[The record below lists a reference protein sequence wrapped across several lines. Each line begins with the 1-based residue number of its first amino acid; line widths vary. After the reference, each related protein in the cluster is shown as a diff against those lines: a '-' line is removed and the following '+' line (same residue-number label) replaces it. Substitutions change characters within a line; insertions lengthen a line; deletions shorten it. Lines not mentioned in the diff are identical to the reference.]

1 MITHPHTA
9 GEIAEQKVQEKLRD
23 LPAGYEVIENVD
35 IVNRNR
41 KSEVDILVVTPTSVV
56 ILLEVKAGNV
66 APDEDGQYIRNY
78 AGGNQTDIVKQ
89 SSRQRSILISRL
101 AGLAGHIKVMSFLV
115 LPTGFLE
122 GQGVGFDQATV
133 IDAARFDDLCEIIRN
148 CNLKTSVGVDR
159 DKLVAFLKNK
169 CTVKQSVSS
178 ISQTLDQ
185 RCRDLAS
192 GLATWV
198 PRIESPLAVVEVEA
212 PAGAGKTQLAL
223 ALLEKAHAQNRRAW
237 YINTTRNI
245 AERMQDAP
253 VNAHVDFIGTWHELA
268 LEMTKSPD
276 PADLSN
282 SERSALFDS
291 ASTAFI
297 EKLQSGAYCV
307 DTIILDDAQ
316 DLKPEYT
323 EALLGAIS
331 DTGTLYVLSD
341 PLSRRGQKIEFSE
354 SVKISTDET
363 VRVPQEIVILMN
375 RLKLTQTPLMSASPY
390 QGNPASFYFY
400 KNENSLIKQTQD
412 AVNKARLEGYSDEQ
426 IVILSMK
433 SVNDSVL
440 LKSDS
445 LGNNN
450 RYSLKHVT
458 DKFKNGRQIFT
469 DGAIWHDT
477 VRRFKGLQ
485 APFVI
490 LTEMDFSQFDEKA
503 ASLLYLGMTRA
514 SMGLA
519 LVMNEE
525 ATQAFID
532 RLDNT

>member
-23 LPAGYEVIENVD
+23 LPAGYDVIENVD

-41 KSEVDILVVTPTSVV
+41 KSEVDIVVVTPTSVV
-56 ILLEVKAGNV
+56 VLLEVKAGSV
-66 APDEDGQYIRNY
+66 EPDEDGQYIRSY
-78 AGGNQTDIVKQ
+78 AGGNQTDIIKQ
-89 SSRQRSILISRL
+89 SSRQRSILSSRL
-101 AGLAGHIKVMSFLV
+101 ASLPGHIHVVSFLV
-115 LPTGFLE
+115 LPTGYLE
-122 GQGVGFDQATV
+122 GDGVGFNAASV
-133 IDAARFDDLCEIIRN
+133 IDADRFDDLCEIIRQ
-148 CNLKTSVGVDR
+148 CNFKASVGVDR
-159 DKLVAFLKNK
+159 DKLVGFLKNK

-223 ALLEKAHAQNRRAW
+223 ALLEKAHAQNRKAW

-245 AERMQDAP
+245 AERMQDDP

-276 PADLSN
+276 PADVTN
-282 SERSALFDS
+282 EERPALFEA
-291 ASTAFI
+291 ASNAFI
-297 EKLQSGAYCV
+297 EKLQTGAFAI

-331 DTGTLYVLSD
+331 ETGTLYVLSD
-341 PLSRRGQKIEFSE
+341 PMSRRGEKIEFSE

-363 VRVPQEIVILMN
+363 VRVPQEVVILMN
-375 RLKLTQTPLMSASPY
+375 RLKLTQTPLTSASPY
-390 QGNPASFYFY
+390 QGEMPSCHIY
-400 KNENSLIKQTQD
+400 KSETSLVKQTQD
-412 AVNKARLEGYSDEQ
+412 AVNKAREEGFTNEQ

-433 SVNDSVL
+433 SVADSVL
-440 LKSDS
+440 LKSDT
-445 LGNNN
+445 LGDNN
-450 RYSLKHVT
+450 RYTLKHVT
-458 DKFKNGRQIFT
+458 DKFKNGRQVFSE
-469 DGAIWHDT
+469 GAIWHDT

-490 LTEMDFSQFDEKA
+490 LTEMDFTEFDEKA
-503 ASLLYLGMTRA
+503 AALLYLGMTRA

-519 LVMNEE
+519 LVMSED
-525 ATQAFID
+525 ATKAFIG
-532 RLDNT
+532 RLD